1 VTVCPEF
8 LVPTFFGPW
17 VGPVI
22 NALTH
27 RLMSPPRP
35 GRTRRPL
42 GCELPTPQYTR
53 PGGDHGQKARKCRTV
68 TTSHAPCM
76 QNLVWRHERV
86 EKIRHRAMRRRG
98 ARPCAGAVV
107 SVPQPRWCKYRR
119 WTVACPFTGLVTL
132 GVSGP
137 SSAGWMSLCSAMEDA
152 SSHPQLRHLDVL
164 TPSGGPK
171 TSNHT
176 KEDEQRLPNTPC
188 APLIG

>member
-1 VTVCPEF
+1 MTVCPEF

-27 RLMSPPRP
+27 RLMSPPP
-35 GRTRRPL
+35 GRV
-42 GCELPTPQYTR
+42 ELDDPRAVNFPTPQCTR

-68 TTSHAPCM
+68 TTSYAPCM

-119 WTVACPFTGLVTL
+119 WTVACPFTCLVTL
-132 GVSGP
+132 DVSGP
-137 SSAGWMSLCSAMEDA
+137 TSAGSMSLCSAMADA

-171 TSNHT
+171 PATTLRRTSNA
-176 KEDEQRLPNTPC
+176 L
-188 APLIG
+188 